1 VDVGAEPVIA
11 GALDAAA
18 MKAAVARIRPDAV
31 INELTSLPR
40 RYTPD
45 EMGAASE
52 RHREVLVEG
61 NINLLAARQGFGA
74 LQTRRP
80 DANLGSVRARSSGFR
95 RPSVPKVVTTASA
108 VAAAAIAGVTGDSFR
123 IARHSR
129 DRTRAAILHGSAS

>member
-52 RHREVLVEG
+52 RHCEVRVEG
-61 NINLLAARQGFGA
+61 NINLLAARRGLGV

-80 DANLGSVRARSSGFR
+80 DANLGSVRAHSSGFK
-95 RPSVPKVVTTASA
+95 RPSEPKVVTTASA
-108 VAAAAIAGVTGDSFR
+108 VAAAAIAGVLGDSFR

>member
-1 VDVGAEPVIA
+1 MDVGAEPVIA

-52 RHREVLVEG
+52 RHREVLSRLRLV
-61 NINLLAARQGFGA
+61 NQRIGF
-74 LQTRRP
+74 LR
-80 DANLGSVRARSSGFR
+80 F
-95 RPSVPKVVTTASA
+95 
-108 VAAAAIAGVTGDSFR
+108 AAAVD
-123 IARHSR
+123 
-129 DRTRAAILHGSAS
+129 LHGVWHGWEVSGCGER